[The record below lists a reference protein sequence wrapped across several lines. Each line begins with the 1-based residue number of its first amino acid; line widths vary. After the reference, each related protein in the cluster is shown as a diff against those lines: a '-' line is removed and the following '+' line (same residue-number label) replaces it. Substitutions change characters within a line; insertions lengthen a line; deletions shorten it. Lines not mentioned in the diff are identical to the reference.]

1 MAISDSILM
10 QLGNR
15 ITCCRERRGMTATDL
30 AVQADVV
37 PETISR
43 IENGQRDIRYR
54 NLCAIALALHVP
66 LSSLQPEELDK
77 YMNYSPDVNLLNE
90 NLDRLS
96 LNQRQMMLSMFEAQ
110 IDSLKKGES
119 KS

>member
-1 MAISDSILM
+1 MAISDSFLM

-43 IENGQRDIRYR
+43 IDVCEDDI
-54 NLCAIALALHVP
+54 LKLALNVAV
-66 LSSLQPEELDK
+66 S
-77 YMNYSPDVNLLNE
+77 VG
-90 NLDRLS
+90 R
-96 LNQRQMMLSMFEAQ
+96 
-110 IDSLKKGES
+110 
-119 KS
+119 